1 MVNACRGRGR
11 SPDIAEDETAMVRR
25 GETMWSDRLDA
36 LGGTMNIASSPGN
49 DIMLWATVPLK
60 AVVSKVFA

>member
-1 MVNACRGRGR
+1 
-11 SPDIAEDETAMVRR
+11 
-25 GETMWSDRLDA
+25 MWSDRLDA